1 MHKIIIII
9 LNKYLKINPTKN
21 NLKVNSTSMRLKN
34 FLVMFSIHSYNSTV
48 EWNQGS
54 YGINYLKIRKSTA
67 DTNSVILGGNQNR

>member
-9 LNKYLKINPTKN
+9 LNKYLKINPTKK

-48 EWNQGS
+48 EWNQGRS
-54 YGINYLKIRKSTA
+54 